1 MKHLKPYN
9 KIYSMMCVIVSRVC
23 VGVCRVF
30 VSGLSVSLTCLKDVS
45 KYAATFIMFFAFF
58 TLFLHVFFFSNR
70 YVFLTSK
77 IILCTFFE
85 PRDSIRQ

>member
-9 KIYSMMCVIVSRVC
+9 KIYSMMLYVISYFVC
-23 VGVCRVF
+23 VDVCRVF
-30 VSGLSVSLTCLKDVS
+30 RVWILSVSLTCLKDVS

-58 TLFLHVFFFSNR
+58 TLFLSFSDR
-70 YVFLTSK
+70 YVFLMSK
-77 IILCTFFE
+77 IALCTFG